1 VFGYQFIPQDCP
13 KSIAVSLRSLLTRE
27 PEHLAVS
34 ASVYRE
40 RPQYAGMSANPP
52 GPKGVPLLG
61 NTGQYARDPFRF
73 MTAVGEAYGDVARLE
88 LAGVPTFMLT
98 NPADIETVLVGDGD
112 AYVKPE
118 FGGDDAVENLLGNG
132 LLTSEGEFWRDQR
145 RLAGRAFDPNRISNL
160 AGMMVAHTESM
171 VERWEPGE
179 PIDVRTELAKVT
191 VRIIVNAMFGTDI
204 DRGTTERVQ
213 AALEPLGERFEP
225 DPLRFL
231 TPNWLPTAENRSF
244 AEAVRTLEGVLDDV
258 VAERRAAGYA
268 GGDDLLSVL
277 LRAQDRGEQA
287 DSTLRDE
294 MMTMLLAG
302 HDTTALTLTYTY
314 YLLGRHPE
322 AKARLHEE
330 VDAVDGRP
338 TAADAM
344 GFEYT
349 SNVLNEAMRLYPPV
363 YVLFRSPTR
372 DVEFGGYHVPEGA
385 FLMLPQWVVH
395 RSERYWEDPLAFDPN
410 RWDRTD
416 HHRFAFFPFG
426 GGKRICIGKQFSLL
440 ESKLIL
446 ATVARHYD
454 LELVDDGELTLQP
467 TLTMHPADPVE
478 VVPRLR

>member
-1 VFGYQFIPQDCP
+1 
-13 KSIAVSLRSLLTRE
+13 
-27 PEHLAVS
+27 
-34 ASVYRE
+34 
-40 RPQYAGMSANPP
+40 MSTDPP

-61 NTGQYARDPFRF
+61 NTSQYARDPFRF

-88 LAGVPTFMLT
+88 LAGEPTFMLT
-98 NPADIETVLVGDGD
+98 NPDDVETVLVGESDTF
-112 AYVKPE
+112 VKPE

-132 LLTSEGEFWRDQR
+132 LLTSDGEFWRDQR
-145 RLAGRAFDPNRISNL
+145 RLAGRAFDPRRIADL
-160 AGMMVAHTESM
+160 ADMMVDHTEAM

-179 PIDVRTELAKVT
+179 PFDLRTELAQVT
-191 VRIIVNAMFGTDI
+191 VRIIVNAMFGTDV
-204 DRGTTERVQ
+204 DRETTERVQ

-244 AEAVRTLEGVLDDV
+244 AGSVRTLETVLDDI
-258 VAERRAAGYA
+258 VAERRAEGYED
-268 GGDDLLSVL
+268 GDDLLSVL

-314 YLLGRHPE
+314 YLLGKHTE
-322 AKARLHEE
+322 ARDRLHADL
-330 VDAVDGRP
+330 DAIDGRA

-344 GFEYT
+344 ALDYT
-349 SNVLNEAMRLYPPV
+349 ANVLDEAMRLYPPV

-372 DVEFGGYHVPEGA
+372 DVEFGGYSVPEGA

-395 RSERYWEDPLAFDPN
+395 RSERYYEDPLRFDPD

-426 GGKRICIGKQFSLL
+426 GGKRVCIGKQFSLL

-446 ATVARHYD
+446 ATVARQYELD
-454 LELVDDGELTLQP
+454 LVSDADLTLRP
-467 TLTMHPADPVE
+467 TLTMHPADPVK
-478 VVPRLR
+478 VVPRPR

>member
-1 VFGYQFIPQDCP
+1 
-13 KSIAVSLRSLLTRE
+13 
-27 PEHLAVS
+27 
-34 ASVYRE
+34 
-40 RPQYAGMSANPP
+40 MSTDPP

-61 NTGQYARDPFRF
+61 NTAQYARDPFRF

-88 LAGVPTFMLT
+88 LAGEPTFMLT
-98 NPADIETVLVGDGD
+98 NPDDVETVLVGDSD
-112 AYVKPE
+112 SFVKPE

-145 RLAGRAFDPNRISNL
+145 RLAGQAFDPRRIAGL
-160 AGMMVAHTESM
+160 ADMMVDHTEAM

-179 PIDVRTELAKVT
+179 PFDLRTELAQVT

-204 DRGTTERVQ
+204 DRETTERVQ
-213 AALEPLGERFEP
+213 TALEPLGERFEP
-225 DPLRFL
+225 DPFRFL
-231 TPNWLPTAENRSF
+231 TPNWIPTAENRSF
-244 AEAVRTLEGVLDDV
+244 TDSVRTLEIVLDDI
-258 VAERRAAGYA
+258 VAERRAEGYED
-268 GGDDLLSVL
+268 GDDLLSVL

-314 YLLGRHPE
+314 YLLGKHSDARD
-322 AKARLHEE
+322 RLHAEL
-330 VDAVDGRP
+330 DAIDGRP

-344 GFEYT
+344 ALDYT
-349 SNVLNEAMRLYPPV
+349 SNVLDEAMRLYPPV

-372 DVEFGGYHVPEGA
+372 DVAFGGYSVPEGA

-395 RSERYWEDPLAFDPN
+395 RSGRYYEDPLRFDPD

-426 GGKRICIGKQFSLL
+426 GGKRVCIGKQFSLL

-446 ATVARHYD
+446 ATVARHYKLD
-454 LELVDDGELTLQP
+454 LVSDADLTLRP

-478 VVPRLR
+478 VVPRPR